1 MTTTPLASTNNRLNN
16 IITLNKNII
25 TLYRCTAMYEY
36 VDIPEDIVVKATS
49 LLDELP
55 EKAWHKDTRPYS
67 KGLSGRGPAML
78 NFGRCKK

>member
-1 MTTTPLASTNNRLNN
+1 
-16 IITLNKNII
+16 
-25 TLYRCTAMYEY
+25 MYEY

-55 EKAWHKDTRPYS
+55 DKAWHKDTRPYS
-67 KGLSGRGPAML
+67 TGLSGRGPAML